1 MARDKAVLADK
12 RMRVAS
18 SGFGQKPTLRTG
30 SASRFGAPIVRS
42 PIKEQSVTVFG
53 VCNVPDI
60 ETQTPVDIMVSVV
73 TRGTSPT
80 PPAHS
85 TFLRSK
91 HAGQQE
97 FSVLMVPRKYEKGVD
112 VSLQTDERFLRGM
125 SSLKP
130 VSSIPVA
137 RYVGNRSGYNYS
149 KSKDGGST
157 SDYSGM
163 LMFDCLKSSMHNS
176 LNLTRSRT
184 RFVSF
189 RFVQPQQESFE
200 RCRDNKTTST
210 ELDKT

>member
-53 VCNVPDI
+53 VCNVPEI
-60 ETQTPVDIMVSVV
+60 ETKTPVDVMVSVV

-97 FSVLMVPRKYEKGVD
+97 FIMSMVPRKYEKGVN
-112 VSLQTDERFLRGM
+112 VNVQTDERFLRSM
-125 SSLKP
+125 QSLKI
-130 VSSIPVA
+130 VSAIPVA
-137 RYVGNRSGYNYS
+137 RYVGSRSGYNYS
-149 KSKDGGST
+149 KTKDPGST
-157 SDYSGM
+157 SDNSGTYTIV
-163 LMFDCLKSSMHNS
+163 LFTL
-176 LNLTRSRT
+176 
-184 RFVSF
+184 
-189 RFVQPQQESFE
+189 
-200 RCRDNKTTST
+200 
-210 ELDKT
+210 